1 MVRSHVTSNKE
12 GKKMGKRKEREIKWK
27 RRRGKGKEGERWM
40 CASWQS
46 ASNTTTTLPVLYSHM
61 TKLPVECPALWA
73 SRSEPDLQ
81 EQPKYNVGSLA
92 AMYNSSN
99 WPQS

>member
-1 MVRSHVTSNKE
+1 MTSNKE

-46 ASNTTTTLPVLYSHM
+46 ASNTTTTLPVLGNPIFPYDK
-61 TKLPVECPALWA
+61 TT
-73 SRSEPDLQ
+73 SRMPSI
-81 EQPKYNVGSLA
+81 VGERE
-92 AMYNSSN
+92 
-99 WPQS
+99 